1 MKPAD
6 AIVELSSLARGTRP
20 ASLDN
25 SETETVLRIA
35 MAMLLELSVAN
46 DRIDRLEREVASLR
60 GVAVDTL
67 KSAPLDGA
75 AMAERQAA
83 TDGLMARVLAGLTRQ
98 DGPRDE

>member
-6 AIVELSSLARGTRP
+6 ALVELSSLARGARP
-20 ASLDN
+20 PSLGN
-25 SETETVLRIA
+25 TETETVLRIA

-60 GVAVDTL
+60 GVDVGTL
-67 KSAPLDGA
+67 KSAPLDA
-75 AMAERQAA
+75 AAVAERQVA

-98 DGPRDE
+98 DAPRHD